1 MTTTSAPRT
10 GRDDAAYLELV
21 SRLDLATKVR
31 LLTGATSFTLH
42 GEESIGLAP
51 MAFSDGPTGVRGLK
65 FTGGD
70 HVALFPSATV
80 LASAWSE
87 ETAHEV
93 GEMLAEEA
101 ERQQIHVVLGPT
113 INLHRTPLGGR
124 LFEAYSE
131 DPLLTG
137 KLAAAYV
144 RGMQGRG
151 IGACLKHLVA
161 NESETLRN
169 YMNSVVSET
178 ALREVYL
185 LPFEIAVQDA
195 DAWSIMAA
203 YNDINGVA
211 ATEQDH
217 VNNAVVKGDWG
228 WDGLLMS
235 DWFATKTSAP
245 AALGGLDLVM
255 PGPDGPWGEALVA
268 DVESGAVDASVIDE
282 HVVRLLRLAERV
294 GALGGESEQR
304 VWPAESLTPDAPARR
319 EQLRRLATDG
329 MVVLRNEG
337 GVLPLKTGDAAA
349 AGTVALIGRHGLDT
363 ICMGGGS
370 ATVNPPYQV
379 SIAEGLEE
387 ALGERLV
394 VVDGVEVRERAVVAE
409 ASAITDPETGEPGLR
424 VAYLDADGVVMAS
437 EHSSVSSVVTG
448 WDDVLPRPTEQVV
461 LTARLTGSGPV
472 RLGVLGSGRW
482 TVDLDGERVCEA
494 DLVAEGFDPGES
506 MLRPPVWTVDT
517 EATTTVS
524 EDGEREGALVT
535 ATLTVV
541 RSEPKPGPDGKLS
554 TLSHVIASGMGMKGL
569 VVAPVPA
576 PASDVLD
583 AATAA
588 ASAADVAVVV
598 VGLTE
603 EQETEATDKTTLAL
617 PGDQDAMVS
626 TVAAAAKRTI
636 VVVNASTPVLMPW
649 FDEVDAVLV
658 VGLPGQEGGHAVA
671 DALLG
676 VREPAGRLVTS
687 WPAADE
693 AAPAWEVV
701 PDGLVL
707 EYTDGTFVGYRGF
720 AAGHAPAPAHWLGA
734 GDGYGAWSYDSVR
747 LLAGGS
753 AAGASAGT
761 AAGNAA
767 GNAGGTTPSIEVT
780 VANSSTRD
788 SREVVQVYLRPDS
801 TDQPVRLVGFAAVQ
815 VAAGS
820 QASVTVHTDARLWRR
835 WDESANAWGE
845 PLTGGTLLVARG
857 LGDVR
862 AELPL

>member
-1 MTTTSAPRT
+1 MTTTSTPRT

-21 SRLDLATKVR
+21 NRLDLATKVR

-203 YNDINGVA
+203 YNDVNGVA

-217 VNNAVVKGDWG
+217 VNNTVVKGDWG

-268 DVESGAVDASVIDE
+268 DVESGAVDESVIDE

-304 VWPAESLTPDAPARR
+304 VWPTESLAPDAPARR

-329 MVVLRNEG
+329 MVVLRNSDG
-337 GVLPLKTGDAAA
+337 ALPLAATGS
-349 AGTVALIGRHGLDT
+349 VALIGRHGIDT

-379 SIAEGLEE
+379 SIADALRE
-387 ALGERLV
+387 ALGGRLT
-394 VVDGVEVRERAVVAE
+394 VVDGVEVRDRAVVADP
-409 ASAITDPETGEPGLR
+409 SAITDPETGEQGLR
-424 VAYLDADGVVMAS
+424 VAYLDADGVVMSS

-448 WDDVLPRPTEQVV
+448 WDDVLPRPTDQVV
-461 LTARLTGSGPV
+461 LTARLTGAGPV
-472 RLGVLGSGRW
+472 RLGVLGGGTW
-482 TVDLDGERVCEA
+482 TVDVDGEQVGA
-494 DLVAEGFDPGES
+494 VDLVAEGFDPGES
-506 MLRPPVWTVDT
+506 MLKPPVWTVDT
-517 EATTTVS
+517 QAPA
-524 EDGEREGALVT
+524 GALVT

-541 RSEPKPGPDGKLS
+541 RSEPQPGPDGKLS
-554 TLSHVIASGMGMKGL
+554 TLSDVIASGMGMKGL
-569 VVAPVPA
+569 VVAAVPA
-576 PASDVLD
+576 AASSVLES
-583 AATAA
+583 ATAA
-588 ASAADVAVVV
+588 AASADVAVVV

-603 EQETEATDKTTLAL
+603 EQETEATDKSTLAL

-626 TVAAAAKRTI
+626 AVAAAAERTV

-701 PDGLVL
+701 PDGLTL
-707 EYTDGTFVGYRGF
+707 EYTDGTFVGHRGF

-734 GDGYGAWSYDSVR
+734 GEGYGAWSYDSAR
-747 LLAGGS
+747 LLEHGS
-753 AAGASAGT
+753 AGD
-761 AAGNAA
+761 AA
-767 GNAGGTTPSIEVT
+767 PSVEVT
-780 VANSSTRD
+780 VTNRSTRD

-801 TDQPVRLVGFAAVQ
+801 GDQPVRLVGFAAVQ

-820 QASVTVHTDARLWRR
+820 QATVTVDTDARLWRR

-862 AELPL
+862 AELPLA